1 LMEIPVVAGSS
12 HNPNLE
18 LILQA
23 RPDVVVADGMLK
35 EDLRRKL
42 EAAGIPVIIDSP
54 SNPERVL
61 PMVRYLG
68 VLLGREER
76 AGEQQLRRQLIKDFL
91 DFLNSC
97 SDLLVLKDGT
107 ALMMCY
113 GLDHFS
119 EDIDLDML
127 SSDKTV
133 MQNILQKYCSKT
145 GYTFRTAKQTNT
157 TERYI
162 LHYDD
167 TQTLKIE
174 VSHRKVASKKNI
186 KQING
191 IQVYDIDTLCILKK
205 GAYDNRMRI
214 RDLYDLVFICNNYW
228 NELSP
233 VVKSGVLESLS
244 RDVLER
250 FDYLIRQEHYEY
262 IDVKKLE
269 NNLLELLFS
278 LEIIK
283 ENKQEKENIR

>member
-1 LMEIPVVAGSS
+1 MKSAE
-12 HNPNLE
+12 
-18 LILQA
+18 
-23 RPDVVVADGMLK
+23 
-35 EDLRRKL
+35 
-42 EAAGIPVIIDSP
+42 
-54 SNPERVL
+54 
-61 PMVRYLG
+61 
-68 VLLGREER
+68 
-76 AGEQQLRRQLIKDFL
+76 EQQLRRQLIKDFL

-97 SDLLVLKDGT
+97 SDLFVLKGGT

-113 GLDHFS
+113 GLDRFS

-228 NELSP
+228 DELSP

-250 FDYLIRQEHYEY
+250 FDYLIRQEHDEY

-269 NNLLELLFS
+269 NNLLELIFS

>member
-1 LMEIPVVAGSS
+1 MKSAE
-12 HNPNLE
+12 
-18 LILQA
+18 
-23 RPDVVVADGMLK
+23 
-35 EDLRRKL
+35 
-42 EAAGIPVIIDSP
+42 
-54 SNPERVL
+54 
-61 PMVRYLG
+61 
-68 VLLGREER
+68 
-76 AGEQQLRRQLIKDFL
+76 EQQLRRQLIKDFL

-97 SDLLVLKDGT
+97 SDLFVLKGGT

-113 GLDHFS
+113 GLDRFS

-228 NELSP
+228 DELSP

-250 FDYLIRQEHYEY
+250 FDYLIRQEHDEY

-283 ENKQEKENIR
+283 ENKQEKENRR

>member
-1 LMEIPVVAGSS
+1 MKSAE
-12 HNPNLE
+12 
-18 LILQA
+18 
-23 RPDVVVADGMLK
+23 
-35 EDLRRKL
+35 
-42 EAAGIPVIIDSP
+42 
-54 SNPERVL
+54 
-61 PMVRYLG
+61 
-68 VLLGREER
+68 
-76 AGEQQLRRQLIKDFL
+76 EQQLRRQLIKDFL

-97 SDLLVLKDGT
+97 SDLFVLKGGT

-113 GLDHFS
+113 GLDRCS

-228 NELSP
+228 DELSP

-250 FDYLIRQEHYEY
+250 FDYLIRQEHDEY

-269 NNLLELLFS
+269 NNLLELIFS

>member
-1 LMEIPVVAGSS
+1 MKSAE
-12 HNPNLE
+12 
-18 LILQA
+18 
-23 RPDVVVADGMLK
+23 
-35 EDLRRKL
+35 
-42 EAAGIPVIIDSP
+42 
-54 SNPERVL
+54 
-61 PMVRYLG
+61 
-68 VLLGREER
+68 
-76 AGEQQLRRQLIKDFL
+76 EQQLRRQLIKDFL

-97 SDLLVLKDGT
+97 SDLFVLKGGT

-113 GLDHFS
+113 GLDRFS

-167 TQTLKIE
+167 
-174 VSHRKVASKKNI
+174 
-186 KQING
+186 
-191 IQVYDIDTLCILKK
+191 
-205 GAYDNRMRI
+205 
-214 RDLYDLVFICNNYW
+214 
-228 NELSP
+228 
-233 VVKSGVLESLS
+233 
-244 RDVLER
+244 
-250 FDYLIRQEHYEY
+250 EY

>member
-1 LMEIPVVAGSS
+1 MKSAE
-12 HNPNLE
+12 
-18 LILQA
+18 
-23 RPDVVVADGMLK
+23 
-35 EDLRRKL
+35 
-42 EAAGIPVIIDSP
+42 
-54 SNPERVL
+54 
-61 PMVRYLG
+61 
-68 VLLGREER
+68 
-76 AGEQQLRRQLIKDFL
+76 EQQLRRQLIKDFL

-97 SDLLVLKDGT
+97 SDLFVLKGGT

-113 GLDHFS
+113 GLDRFS

-228 NELSP
+228 DELSP

-250 FDYLIRQEHYEY
+250 FDYLIRQEHDEY

>member
-1 LMEIPVVAGSS
+1 MKSAE
-12 HNPNLE
+12 
-18 LILQA
+18 
-23 RPDVVVADGMLK
+23 
-35 EDLRRKL
+35 
-42 EAAGIPVIIDSP
+42 
-54 SNPERVL
+54 
-61 PMVRYLG
+61 
-68 VLLGREER
+68 
-76 AGEQQLRRQLIKDFL
+76 EQQLRRQLIKDFL

-97 SDLLVLKDGT
+97 SDLFVLKGGT

-113 GLDHFS
+113 GLDRFS

-205 GAYDNRMRI
+205 GAYDNRMCI

-228 NELSP
+228 DELSP

-250 FDYLIRQEHYEY
+250 FDYLIRQEHDEY

>member
-1 LMEIPVVAGSS
+1 MKSAE
-12 HNPNLE
+12 
-18 LILQA
+18 
-23 RPDVVVADGMLK
+23 
-35 EDLRRKL
+35 
-42 EAAGIPVIIDSP
+42 
-54 SNPERVL
+54 
-61 PMVRYLG
+61 
-68 VLLGREER
+68 
-76 AGEQQLRRQLIKDFL
+76 EQQLRRQLIKDFL

-97 SDLLVLKDGT
+97 SDLFFLKGGT

-113 GLDHFS
+113 GLDRFS

>member
-1 LMEIPVVAGSS
+1 MKSAE
-12 HNPNLE
+12 
-18 LILQA
+18 
-23 RPDVVVADGMLK
+23 
-35 EDLRRKL
+35 
-42 EAAGIPVIIDSP
+42 
-54 SNPERVL
+54 
-61 PMVRYLG
+61 
-68 VLLGREER
+68 
-76 AGEQQLRRQLIKDFL
+76 EQQLRRQLIKDFL

-97 SDLLVLKDGT
+97 SDLFVLKGGT

-113 GLDHFS
+113 GIDRFS

-228 NELSP
+228 DELSP

-250 FDYLIRQEHYEY
+250 FDYLIRQEHDEY

>member
-1 LMEIPVVAGSS
+1 MKSAE
-12 HNPNLE
+12 
-18 LILQA
+18 
-23 RPDVVVADGMLK
+23 
-35 EDLRRKL
+35 
-42 EAAGIPVIIDSP
+42 
-54 SNPERVL
+54 
-61 PMVRYLG
+61 
-68 VLLGREER
+68 
-76 AGEQQLRRQLIKDFL
+76 EQQLRRQLIKDFL

-97 SDLLVLKDGT
+97 SDLFVLKGGT

-113 GLDHFS
+113 GLDRFS

-157 TERYI
+157 AERYI

-228 NELSP
+228 DELSP

-250 FDYLIRQEHYEY
+250 FDYLIRQEHDEY

>member
-1 LMEIPVVAGSS
+1 MKSAE
-12 HNPNLE
+12 
-18 LILQA
+18 
-23 RPDVVVADGMLK
+23 
-35 EDLRRKL
+35 
-42 EAAGIPVIIDSP
+42 
-54 SNPERVL
+54 
-61 PMVRYLG
+61 
-68 VLLGREER
+68 
-76 AGEQQLRRQLIKDFL
+76 EQQLRRQLIKDFL

-97 SDLLVLKDGT
+97 SDLLVLKGGT

-113 GLDHFS
+113 GLDRFS

-162 LHYDD
+162 LHYDA

-174 VSHRKVASKKNI
+174 VSHRKVARKKNI

-228 NELSP
+228 DELSP

-250 FDYLIRQEHYEY
+250 FDYLIRQEHDEY